1 MRRAVLML
9 SGVLSAALGV
19 AVLVSAGLPQR
30 AEYTGYFLPGVPVPV
45 AAEIGA
51 LAPPIQAD
59 TLADGAVDLWQMR
72 GAPVIV
78 NFWATWCAPCITE
91 MPELQQVYE
100 EYAAVGLRIVAVNL
114 GEARPLVARWADDLG
129 LTFDIALDPA
139 NEVIRSY
146 PRHGPPATY
155 FIAPDG
161 IISRIEYGPVS
172 AETMRDAIA
181 PWVGG

>member
-1 MRRAVLML
+1 MRRAVLIL
-9 SGVLSAALGV
+9 SGLLSVALGV

-30 AEYTGYFLPGVPVPV
+30 AAYTGYFVPGEALPV

-59 TLADGAVDLWQMR
+59 TLSDDAVDLWRMR

-100 EYAAVGLRIVAVNL
+100 EHAADGLRIVAVNL
-114 GEARPLVARWADDLG
+114 GESRRLVAQWADQLG
-129 LTFDIALDPA
+129 LTFDIVLDPA
-139 NEVIRSY
+139 GDVVRSY
-146 PRHGPPATY
+146 PRYGPPATY

-161 IISRIEYGPVS
+161 VISRIEYGPVN
-172 AETMRDAIA
+172 AETIRRTIA
-181 PWVGG
+181 GWLES